1 MRTHRRSCAKR
12 SGSRADDRGQAM
24 VEFALVLPLLLLL
37 IFGIF
42 DFGRAINYW
51 IDATHM
57 ANEAARYAAVGN
69 TPTGCSSIA
78 SCVKAQADSPEL
90 KNGGTNAVPNAVRVC
105 VTQPTPST
113 AVGSRITATATFT
126 YNWLP
131 FLGLAATQTTVQAS
145 DTMRLENWNGSVV
158 GCSS

>member
-1 MRTHRRSCAKR
+1 MRTRRHSR
-12 SGSRADDRGQAM
+12 SEGRERGQAM
-24 VEFALVLPLLLLL
+24 VEFALVLSLLLLL

-78 SCVKAQADSPEL
+78 SCVKNQADSPEL
-90 KNGGTNAVPNAVRVC
+90 KNGGSYAVPSPVKVC
-105 VTQPTPST
+105 VLQPS
-113 AVGSRITATATFT
+113 A
-126 YNWLP
+126 
-131 FLGLAATQTTVQAS
+131 
-145 DTMRLENWNGSVV
+145 
-158 GCSS
+158 